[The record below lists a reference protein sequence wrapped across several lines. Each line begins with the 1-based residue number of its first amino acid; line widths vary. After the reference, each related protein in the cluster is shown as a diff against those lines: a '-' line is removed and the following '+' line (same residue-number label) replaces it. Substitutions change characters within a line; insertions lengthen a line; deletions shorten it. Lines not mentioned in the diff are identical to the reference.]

1 MKRVNFSDWQ
11 EMALKKDIE
20 QIKKKLTSQEPV
32 LFSLCWELILALG
45 SIIVDHLFDTE
56 RAPQWVWIAVLVSA
70 VVPAILILGYKV
82 LKWINSIRL
91 VKKGKLDI
99 RDSVDVFDN
108 QISYWVM
115 LSNAYT
121 DMLVEAPEDEKAER
135 EFLYRE
141 GCYYNNKSMR
151 ALYEMKPNFHKIF
164 SDNPED
170 VLKRNLVDLERLRN
184 LLSVMN
190 EQQNKLDAAAKKMDG
205 TGIERQRQLNAKNL
219 KRFMDFLEDVDKK
232 YESWDLK
239 WENEPQQSN

>member
-1 MKRVNFSDWQ
+1 M
-11 EMALKKDIE
+11 
-20 QIKKKLTSQEPV
+20 
-32 LFSLCWELILALG
+32 
-45 SIIVDHLFDTE
+45 
-56 RAPQWVWIAVLVSA
+56 LVSA

-121 DMLVEAPEDEKAER
+121 DMLAEAPEDEKAER

-151 ALYEMKPNFHKIF
+151 ALYEMKPNFLKIF
-164 SDNPED
+164 SDDPED
-170 VLKRNLVDLERLRN
+170 VLKKNLVDLERLRN
-184 LLSVMN
+184 LLGVMKV
-190 EQQNKLDAAAKKMDG
+190 QQNKLDNAAKKMDG

-219 KRFMDFLEDVDKK
+219 KLFMDFLGDVEKN
-232 YESWDLK
+232 YESWDFK
-239 WENEPQQSN
+239 WENEPQQSPLNEQI